1 MSRASVFRIDKFEV
15 PERSLEEFLRRV
27 RRTQEQLD
35 AFDGCVQNHVLQ
47 KVSGPG
53 RFNIVTVVEWASS
66 EAIESAQQVM
76 TRRYEEE
83 GFVPGEFMSRLGVD
97 ADLANY
103 TALP

>member
-53 RFNIVTVVEWASS
+53 E
-66 EAIESAQQVM
+66 
-76 TRRYEEE
+76 
-83 GFVPGEFMSRLGVD
+83 
-97 ADLANY
+97 
-103 TALP
+103 